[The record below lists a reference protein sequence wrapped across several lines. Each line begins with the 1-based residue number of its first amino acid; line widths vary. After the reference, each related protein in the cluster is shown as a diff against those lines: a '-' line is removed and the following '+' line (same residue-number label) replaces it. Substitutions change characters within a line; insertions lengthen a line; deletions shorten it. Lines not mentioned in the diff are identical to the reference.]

1 MSINIRICQNPNKN
15 HKFQFR
21 LLQVMD
27 LISKSLCNSQ
37 ALVKILRLT
46 VKSRLHINLTL
57 IKRAIKTVQLI
68 ILYTREGLVGISWT
82 IKTTCAL
89 NRPLNR
95 LMLQPIASFKM
106 GSLVKWWLQQ
116 HNLAHPSRKT
126 STNSFK
132 YSQMLAMDRSINT
145 TSNTTWMKT
154 KPKVVLT
161 QNSINIRTGK
171 KTTNKM
177 AGQ

>member
-1 MSINIRICQNPNKN
+1 
-15 HKFQFR
+15 
-21 LLQVMD
+21 MD

-37 ALVKILRLT
+37 ASVKIHRLT
-46 VKSRLHINLTL
+46 FKSRLTINLTL

-68 ILYTREGLVGISWT
+68 ILYTREGPVGISWT

-89 NRPLNR
+89 NRPLHR

-106 GSLVKWWLQQ
+106 GSLEKWWLQQ
-116 HNLAHPSRKT
+116 HTLAHPSRKT
-126 STNSFK
+126 LTKSFK
-132 YSQMLAMDRSINT
+132 NSQMLAMDHSINT
-145 TSNTTWMKT
+145 TSTSTWVKT

-161 QNSINIRTGK
+161 QNSINIRTSK

-177 AGQ
+177 AGQWTWKILKAKRSSNKNKS